1 MNVDGW
7 ITIGTKLDNSEFDNQ
22 YRKLLGK
29 LKEKKEEG
37 EKLAKIKVKI
47 ETDLQSYEQEKK
59 MIEEFTNEKLT
70 YAMSDAEAR
79 EVLTAEER
87 QLKDLDMEYSTQFE
101 KLEEING
108 QINENVNSQELLK
121 QQIEETNLKLENTK
135 HFVDIKKS
143 INDVGK
149 SIKRV
154 TKQVIHWGLAI
165 FGIRSAY
172 LFVRQAMSTLSG
184 YNEQLATDLQYI
196 RFALAS
202 TLQPVIEY
210 IIKLVITLLQYL
222 GYIVK
227 QLFGINIFKNS
238 GVDKFQKSM
247 ASSADSAKEI
257 KNQLAGFDEMNVLQD
272 NSGGDTDNAG
282 GVAPSVDFSKLE
294 NGKVPKWLE
303 TVVKVGKWILDNWED
318 VVFTLLL
325 VKLFI
330 DLLTGNWIGVIIDLI
345 GLLIIAFKKIW
356 ENLKEIIDIIKPY
369 FKQFVDW
376 ISKNIIEPISKFF
389 KNLWNGIS
397 DGVKGA
403 VNNIKKFFNSIPSF
417 FSGIVEKIKT
427 FFRNIGTSAGNVIA
441 STFKAV
447 VNGILRTIENVLNT
461 PIRTINSLISII
473 NKISPTKIGK
483 LSTFNLPRL
492 AKGGIINMPGR
503 GVPIGSAIAGERGA
517 EGVIPLTDTQ
527 QMALLGEAIGKYIT
541 VNATVIN
548 SMNGRVLS
556 REIQRVQNENNF
568 ALNR

>member
-1 MNVDGW
+1 MSEVDGW
-7 ITIGTKLDNSEFDNQ
+7 ITIGTKLDNSEFEKQ
-22 YRKLLGK
+22 YRKLTGE
-29 LKEKKEEG
+29 LKEKQKENEQ
-37 EKLAKIKVKI
+37 LAKVKVKV
-47 ETDLQSYEQEKK
+47 ETDLQGYKQAKAT
-59 MIEEFTNEKLT
+59 IEELTNERLAN
-70 YAMSDAEAR
+70 AMTDEEANQT
-79 EVLTAEER
+79 LITEER
-87 QLKDLDMEYSTQFE
+87 QLKALNEKYSTQFE
-101 KLEEING
+101 RLEEINNE
-108 QINENVNSQELLK
+108 IKENVNNQELLK
-121 QQIEETNLKLENTK
+121 QQIEQVNQELQKTK
-135 HFVDIKKS
+135 YFGDIKKS
-143 INDVGK
+143 INDIGK

-154 TKQVIHWGLAI
+154 TKQVVHWGLAV

-184 YNEQLATDLQYI
+184 YNEQIATDLQYI

-202 TLQPVIEY
+202 ILQPVIEY
-210 IIKLVITLLQYL
+210 IIKLVLTLLRYL
-222 GYIVK
+222 GYVIK

-238 GVDKFQKSM
+238 GVDKFQKGM
-247 ASSADSAKEI
+247 ANSAKSAKEI

-272 NSGGDTDNAG
+272 TSGSGEETG
-282 GVAPSVDFSKLE
+282 GSIAPSIDLSKMQ
-294 NGKVPKWLE
+294 NQKMPKWLD
-303 TVVKVGKWILDNWED
+303 TIVKVGKWILDNWED

-325 VKLFI
+325 IKLFI
-330 DLLTGNWIGVIIDLI
+330 DLLTGNWIGVVIDLI

-447 VNGILRTIENVLNT
+447 VNGVLRTIENVLNT
-461 PIRTINSLISII
+461 PIRTINTLIKTI
-473 NKISPTKIGK
+473 NKLPGVNINK
-483 LSTFNLPRL
+483 LSTFSLPRL
-492 AKGGIINMPGR
+492 AKGGIVNNPGP
-503 GVPIGSAIAGERGA
+503 GVMMGSYIAGEKGPEA
-517 EGVIPLTDTQ
+517 VLPLTDDTLQ
-527 QMALLGEAIGKYIT
+527 RLANMIPIT
-541 VNATVIN
+541 VNVTN

-568 ALNR
+568 AMNR